1 MRARPGHFRADNSCP
16 QFRKFPMTSLS
27 APRSGF
33 RLSHLLYDSR
43 YRSRTIQIVA
53 LILVLVAVGWLISN
67 AASNLAI
74 SGKSLSFSFL
84 GDPAGYEINQR
95 LIEYGPRDTHLRA
108 AMVGLFNTLLV
119 SVLGCITA
127 TVIGT
132 FIGVMRLS
140 TNVLISRLMAVYVEM
155 FRNVPLLLWIV
166 LIMAVLSEIM
176 PPPSAFRGADAAAS
190 MSFWG
195 HVAVTNRGI
204 YLPAPVFAHS
214 LGYASFFGGVI
225 SLNLNVV
232 AVLCVLAASL
242 LTARLIRQRADR
254 VQQAT
259 GVRPPTALLRLA
271 VWGVPIAALLALL
284 GLYFDVP
291 YLKGFNFR
299 GGLHLRNSL
308 LALWWALS
316 LYTAAFIAEIVRG
329 GILAVSQGQSEAA
342 AALGLGKGQTMRL
355 VILPQAL
362 RVIIPPLISQ
372 FLSLTKNSS
381 LAIAV
386 GYMEITGT
394 LMGISLNQTGREL
407 ESVLLG
413 MGIYLLISLSISAVM
428 NWYNKRVKLVER

>member
-1 MRARPGHFRADNSCP
+1 MP
-16 QFRKFPMTSLS
+16 TLS
-27 APRSGF
+27 APPHGF
-33 RLSHLLYDSR
+33 RLSQLLYDSR
-43 YRSRTIQIVA
+43 YRARTIQIVA
-53 LILVLVAVGWLISN
+53 LILVLSAVGWLISN

-74 SGKSLSFSFL
+74 SGKSLSFGFL

-95 LIEYGPRDTHLRA
+95 LIEYGPRDSHFRA

-119 SVLGCITA
+119 SALGCITA
-127 TVIGT
+127 TIIGT

-140 TNVLISRLMAVYVEM
+140 TNWLISRLMAVYVEM

-166 LIMAVLSEIM
+166 LLMAILSEVL
-176 PPPSAFRGADAAAS
+176 PPPSEFRGADATAS
-190 MSFWG
+190 MLLWDN
-195 HVAVTNRGI
+195 VAVTNRGI
-204 YLPAPVFAHS
+204 YLPAPMFSHT
-214 LGYASFFGGVI
+214 LGYAALFGGKLSI
-225 SLNLNVV
+225 NLDLV
-232 AVLCVLAASL
+232 AILCVLAASFL
-242 LTARLIRQRADR
+242 VARLIRGRANR
-254 VQQAT
+254 IQAAT
-259 GVRPPTALLRLA
+259 GIRPPTLRAQLA
-271 VWGVPIAALLALL
+271 VLVLPIAALLTLL
-284 GLYFDVP
+284 GLYFDIP
-291 YLKGFNFR
+291 ALKGFNFR

-329 GILAVSQGQSEAA
+329 GILAISYGQAEAA
-342 AALGLGKGQTMRL
+342 AALGLRKRQIMRL

-372 FLSLTKNSS
+372 YLSLTKNSS

-428 NWYNKRVKLVER
+428 NWYNKRVALVER